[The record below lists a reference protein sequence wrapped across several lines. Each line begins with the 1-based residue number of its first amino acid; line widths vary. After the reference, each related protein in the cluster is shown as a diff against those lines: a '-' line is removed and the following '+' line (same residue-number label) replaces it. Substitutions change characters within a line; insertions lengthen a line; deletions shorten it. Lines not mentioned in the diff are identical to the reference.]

1 MPPCS
6 CKAKGLD
13 ISELYSEGYNQSDIP
28 QWGDIGRNST
38 TRRHRKR
45 PTFATRTYCPNPN
58 LKQQSGTHSY
68 IPPDSTPTDNA
79 NRPQSRAPPP
89 QPHSQ
94 RPTSRQAAQA
104 WSNYK
109 ERCHAMCNLPQQA
122 DPGTRYLT
130 FSSIPW
136 PVFGAVNIISDLHAE
151 AIKEFLCPPNCDRRE
166 QRARVKSALLVF
178 HPDKSAARWIS
189 FLRHDDIPTVHSAL
203 NIRPFGLMKF
213 DCIGAYSLGPV
224 TSGPHQ
230 WLCLKRVRSGARGLS
245 CRMTTMIVLKT
256 AFLVAAASSGITF
269 VEAANGVALDSAPP
283 SQLISPLIES
293 KLTSTAGS
301 LSSNNPT
308 TYPQWTYLSGNG
320 TWQYFRAATW
330 TSGFF
335 PASLYLMN
343 TRKSVLCTNDSET
356 GSTDWLAAAQSWMQG
371 LDPVANS
378 NAGLFDGV
386 RHDVG
391 FLSFGWLEALTLN
404 SNDDKAKAAI
414 NSYATYL
421 ASRFNPNVGCTMSW
435 DPPSSDPTQFLVIID
450 NMMNLELL
458 IVASKLTGNST
469 LYNMATSHANK
480 TMVNHLR
487 PDASTYHVVNYNQT
501 TGAVIWQRTAQ
512 GYADNRSA
520 LDKQML
526 GHSYAPQI
534 GHGVKLG
541 ESTALQPCT
550 ITQATQIIGSH
561 LGDWQNTTY
570 LACPNP
576 EYLLVPGRPSDTSS
590 ATIAA
595 SGMLM
600 LSRFEQS
607 VSNTTGASYWAN
619 AAVRLLSSTTNLA
632 WREESNWQSLLSNGT
647 VNNPANP
654 PNNNTGIIYGDY
666 YYIKAGNEL
675 LNQGLMNCSNGQAA
689 TPALTSPNTPQTT
702 QQTNGGVPLISA
714 FWTLIGLCSL
724 LNFLIAPSH
733 PTLLSPT
740 DPSAL
745 LSSRHPFLTKP
756 PTLTHKS
763 SPLMTSITRPRLS
776 SIMQSNGISHSAYQ
790 IVGGPRTTRRPTIGA
805 PEVVLAQQP
814 AASLKRRS
822 HIRRTSRSGN
832 SPTFLEGHELEPL
845 DTPSPRP
852 PAGADKN
859 SRY

>member
-1 MPPCS
+1 MQYHSLYEPYQLPHGEWTSLHLTWLRMPVPRSSHFSPWRLVCSHHIHDGGLRAQYKAYGEFRLSQQSQHIRELASHNFICEMPPCS

-203 NIRPFGLMKF
+203 NIF

-435 DPPSSDPTQFLVIID
+435 DPPSSDPTQFLHWTSK
-450 NMMNLELL
+450 LL

-512 GYADNRSA
+512 GYADNRTRGQAWGIHGFATSKDVKA
-520 LDKQML
+520 TKVMWHTDEFLPVYNYTGDSNYWITSRRL
-526 GHSYAPQI
+526 AEYYLSRLPESGVPPWDFDAP
-534 GHGVKLG
+534 
-541 ESTALQPCT
+541 A
-550 ITQATQIIGSH
+550 
-561 LGDWQNTTY
+561 
-570 LACPNP
+570 
-576 EYLLVPGRPSDTSS
+576 VPGRPSDTSS

-724 LNFLIAPSH
+724 LNFLILYCKCRSRKPKMLDYRPACEH
-733 PTLLSPT
+733 IATRTLRQTRIKMAISGITLQQ
-740 DPSAL
+740 SA
-745 LSSRHPFLTKP
+745 K
-756 PTLTHKS
+756 
-763 SPLMTSITRPRLS
+763 
-776 SIMQSNGISHSAYQ
+776 A
-790 IVGGPRTTRRPTIGA
+790 
-805 PEVVLAQQP
+805 
-814 AASLKRRS
+814 
-822 HIRRTSRSGN
+822 
-832 SPTFLEGHELEPL
+832 
-845 DTPSPRP
+845 
-852 PAGADKN
+852 
-859 SRY
+859 